1 MTTHTLYP
9 AAPQFVDPLPLMI
22 GATYHLP
29 RGVKAGLIC
38 RGSTAESS
46 NSPPYYDLPQLDWTG
61 PNGQKIP
68 QKSLNNFADLVG
80 LAFAVVDIAAANSG
94 MYECSGN
101 NSVSTISTTVYLEHI
116 GNLGTTIH

>member
-1 MTTHTLYP
+1 MN
-9 AAPQFVDPLPLMI
+9 A
-22 GATYHLP
+22 ATYHLP

-38 RGSTAESS
+38 RGSTAGSS
-46 NSPPYYDLPQLDWTG
+46 NSPPYYDPPRLDWTG

-68 QKSLNNFADLVG
+68 QESLKNFTDLVG
-80 LAFAVVDIAAANSG
+80 LAFAVVDIEAANKG

-101 NSVSTISTTVYLEHI
+101 NSVSTISTTVYFEHI